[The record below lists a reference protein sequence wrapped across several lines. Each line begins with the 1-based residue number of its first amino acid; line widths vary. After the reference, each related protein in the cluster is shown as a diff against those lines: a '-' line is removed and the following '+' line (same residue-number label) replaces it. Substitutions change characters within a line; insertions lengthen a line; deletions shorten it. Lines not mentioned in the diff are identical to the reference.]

1 MKNLIERY
9 LVFSAGL
16 YFLAM
21 GIVLIVRSALGTTP
35 ISSVNYVVSLNT
47 PLSLGMCTFLINM
60 LLILGQFWLIRG
72 RRTRRDVVEILLQI
86 PFSFLFSA
94 FIDMNMMLTE
104 GIEPDAYWM
113 SLVLLA
119 SGCLTQ
125 ALGVTLELKPKVAMM
140 SAEAFVRYASVRY
153 DKEFGRLKVWFD
165 VSLVSL
171 AILLS
176 LILTS
181 HIEGVREGSV
191 VAACVTG
198 YIVTFMNTRLLTRR
212 TWNRVTHLL

>member
-47 PLSLGMCTFLINM
+47 PLSLGTCTFLINM

-104 GIEPDAYWM
+104 DIEPDAYWM

-119 SGCLTQ
+119 AGCLTQ